1 MYITQETDY
10 AARIV
15 FSLSS
20 AKERKDAKT
29 ISEETGVTLRF
40 SLKILHKLVLSGIVK
55 SYKGAKGGYELAK
68 NPEEISVLDIM
79 QVIQG
84 ESKMFKC
91 EDSSYTCS
99 SKTAGFCR
107 LQKAFAGIS
116 KETNEKLKSLTFDKL
131 I

>member
-15 FSLSS
+15 YSL
-20 AKERKDAKT
+20 AAAEKRKDAKT

-55 SYKGAKGGYELAK
+55 SYKGTKGGYELAK
-68 NPEEISVLDIM
+68 DIKDISLLDVM
-79 QVIQG
+79 TTTQG
-84 ESKMFKC
+84 ESKIFKC
-91 EDSSYTCS
+91 EDGSYNCS
-99 SKTAGFCR
+99 SNRPGICR
-107 LQKAFAGIS
+107 LQKEFANIS
-116 KETNEKLKSLTFDKL
+116 KETNKRLKELTFDKL